1 MVIKQRRDHFFCR
14 GIMDSVFFQI
24 LFFSLSNSSLPLGL
38 QPPQCPSAVL
48 QGGRMFGPMGCKG
61 FVSAWREDSGDGDEE
76 QHAFLQTMRH
86 SALLLP

>member
-1 MVIKQRRDHFFCR
+1 
-14 GIMDSVFFQI
+14 
-24 LFFSLSNSSLPLGL
+24 
-38 QPPQCPSAVL
+38 
-48 QGGRMFGPMGCKG
+48 MFGSVGCKG

>member
-1 MVIKQRRDHFFCR
+1 
-14 GIMDSVFFQI
+14 MDSVFFQI